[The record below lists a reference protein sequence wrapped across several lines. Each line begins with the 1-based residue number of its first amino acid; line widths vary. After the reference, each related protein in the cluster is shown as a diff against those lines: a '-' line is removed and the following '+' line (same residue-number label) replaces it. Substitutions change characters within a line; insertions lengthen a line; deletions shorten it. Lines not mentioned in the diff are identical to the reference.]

1 MDNILREATKDYLRK
16 DQLQFRPGD
25 RIAIDV
31 KVVEGNRTRVQ
42 TFEGDV
48 IAMSG
53 SGINRTFT
61 VRKIS
66 EGVGVERRLF
76 TPGYPVVCAAGEED
90 ISIPPDHPSQ
100 PVCGRPERY
109 PGALP
114 IGAYRGNSVD
124 ELPIDGGPG
133 LDRFGITLHSVR

>member
-66 EGVGVERRLF
+66 EGVGVERIF
-76 TPGYPVVCAAGEED
+76 P
-90 ISIPPDHPSQ
+90 
-100 PVCGRPERY
+100 
-109 PGALP
+109 
-114 IGAYRGNSVD
+114 
-124 ELPIDGGPG
+124 
-133 LDRFGITLHSVR
+133 LHSPNIDNIKMVRAGRVRRAKLYYLRQLRGRAARIKERR